1 MTHWKKDIEKK
12 VNDVLKDFVKW
23 KKEPCSQKIYSKY
36 YASVNDC
43 RELDDID
50 ILIGYNKN
58 IKFYVAWNVLLH
70 KKYLNENNYNSHSF
84 GVELKREFINKF
96 QNSTE
101 SIFSFYGKPKGFEMY
116 EKVVVIKESF
126 LLDFCNDPFGYL
138 MPNPNDK
145 EYKKNTM
152 FATPDSPEPKLISEF
167 EKSNKYQTEIV
178 RKRYSVERI
187 SRDTHFREKVFSKY
201 NPPHCIICGT
211 KIKSIL
217 EAAHIK
223 AVKDNGNDSSENG
236 ICLCCNHHKMFD
248 DNLIDIDTKHKYF
261 SVNDRET
268 AIENNYTLGKK
279 YDIII

>member
-1 MTHWKKDIEKK
+1 MTHWKKDMEKK

-23 KKEPCSQKIYSKY
+23 KKEPCSQKTYSKY
-36 YASVNDC
+36 YASVDDC

-50 ILIGYNKN
+50 ILIGYNEN

-145 EYKKNTM
+145 EYKKDT
-152 FATPDSPEPKLISEF
+152 
-167 EKSNKYQTEIV
+167 
-178 RKRYSVERI
+178 RI
-187 SRDTHFREKVFSKY
+187 
-201 NPPHCIICGT
+201 
-211 KIKSIL
+211 
-217 EAAHIK
+217 
-223 AVKDNGNDSSENG
+223 
-236 ICLCCNHHKMFD
+236 
-248 DNLIDIDTKHKYF
+248 
-261 SVNDRET
+261 
-268 AIENNYTLGKK
+268 
-279 YDIII
+279 